1 VKDYIGHISHQ
12 SGRLSFVAAA
22 LFDTHVLEFAGLEH
36 FAAFQAFHV
45 FGVLLTAHDLDA
57 WVFAGWALNYLGAGW
72 RHFRS
77 HKSGDS
83 IGKKVGEPVSPEFHG
98 ILDPSRALSR
108 AEMLD
113 DEQFLAGSH
122 NSLA

>member
-83 IGKKVGEPVSPEFHG
+83 IVKKGGGTGFTGISRYFRPVTG
-98 ILDPSRALSR
+98 IVKGGD
-108 AEMLD
+108 
-113 DEQFLAGSH
+113 AG
-122 NSLA
+122 